1 MEQKQQED
9 ETLTLL
15 REHFRQSMRIK
26 ELEEEVKILRTKT
39 PAKDDSSSD
48 SSSDE
53 SEDDNEAEQAEDEA
67 EQTEDEAEQAE
78 DEAEQ
83 AEQAINL
90 NPTPYRIYI
99 NGTGYCDVLRGARGG
114 LFADRNGHYSRL
126 TTPQKNKI
134 QRKNEE

>member
-48 SSSDE
+48 E
-53 SEDDNEAEQAEDEA
+53 SEDDN
-67 EQTEDEAEQAE
+67 EAEQAE

-90 NPTPYRIYI
+90 NPTPYRVLYCMCFNCLCYVLSYI
-99 NGTGYCDVLRGARGG
+99 
-114 LFADRNGHYSRL
+114 
-126 TTPQKNKI
+126 
-134 QRKNEE
+134 